1 MCFYIDYDTNKY
13 QKRRKSGGELSKN
26 PKSLPEK
33 TIVERIKLMPQ
44 KRKTNKL
51 LTILTVLLAQMLE
64 TIHKNKKTKSR
75 KQCIYVI
82 NATKS
87 SKYFAK
93 ILSSHY
99 NNKSDHERQKACNNS
114 ITKN

>member
-44 KRKTNKL
+44 KWKIKKL
-51 LTILTVLLAQMLE
+51 LTILTVF
-64 TIHKNKKTKSR
+64 IKTR
-75 KQCIYVI
+75 KR
-82 NATKS
+82 NHTNSAST
-87 SKYFAK
+87 
-93 ILSSHY
+93 LST
-99 NNKSDHERQKACNNS
+99 Q
-114 ITKN
+114 